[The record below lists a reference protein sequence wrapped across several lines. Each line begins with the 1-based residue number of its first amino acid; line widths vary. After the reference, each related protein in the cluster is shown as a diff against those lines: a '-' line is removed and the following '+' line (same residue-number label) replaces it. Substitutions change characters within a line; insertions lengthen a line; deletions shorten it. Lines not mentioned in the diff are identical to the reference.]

1 MDVINH
7 SYTVSEMKNGA
18 ITIKEQMI
26 KIMSFF
32 LILVLHYIN
41 KKTTVTIN
49 GYIVGSTVPRAGIE
63 PAWS

>member
-1 MDVINH
+1 
-7 SYTVSEMKNGA
+7 MKNGA

-41 KKTTVTIN
+41 KKPTVTIN